1 MSEDKLNTAEHDA
14 RGRCVRHPDIRLRK
28 KKLLGGWKILIGH
41 CPECCLDEMRRVRDE
56 IEGGE
61 SKRKKEKKKDK
72 KKKTKQREG
81 DEREKDTMS
90 LTSDGYDPNF
100 GSQNGGGGHGAR
112 YQGSGGRR
120 RHHREDGESEATGS
134 TAQMS
139 GGGSVVSE
147 QYYREG
153 AHMNSGGAHI
163 GHHSGD
169 FGHGGY
175 HQPSYQH
182 QMMMGHQPPPDRT
195 MVLSMAF
202 IDPHTGQRG
211 TYTGQVNSLTHKPDG
226 KGTVYYNNGMI
237 AEGSWS
243 NGVLTGDGSSNG
255 GSDEGHDDQGGYA
268 YSNDDR
274 SPSRPKMND
283 TRSQS
288 RSRAAEQDLGISGN
302 LHLLNGL
309 PGTQSRPRGGSASV
323 QSYNSRTSH
332 GPISGSAS
340 VVAAY
345 TDQGSTFYGG
355 SGSHYQPP
363 QRGHQQHPQ
372 GFHGRM
378 QGPPTM
384 SKRGEYEP

>member
-1 MSEDKLNTAEHDA
+1 MSGEDKLNTAEHDA
-14 RGRCVRHPDIRLRK
+14 KGRCVRHPDIRLRK

-41 CPECCLDEMRRVRDE
+41 CPECCLEEMRRVRDE

-72 KKKTKQREG
+72 KKKTKQRG
-81 DEREKDTMS
+81 SDDREKDGMS
-90 LTSDGYDPNF
+90 LTSDGYDPNV
-100 GSQNGGGGHGAR
+100 GDHHGGGGNGGR
-112 YQGSGGRR
+112 YPGSGGRR
-120 RHHREDGESEATGS
+120 HHHREDGESEATGS

-153 AHMNSGGAHI
+153 AHMSSGVAH
-163 GHHSGD
+163 GGD
-169 FGHGGY
+169 FGRGGY
-175 HQPSYQH
+175 HQPSYQS
-182 QMMMGHQPPPDRT
+182 QMMIGQQPPPERT

-255 GSDEGHDDQGGYA
+255 GSDEGHDDQGDYP
-268 YSNDDR
+268 YSPADR
-274 SPSRPKMND
+274 SSSRPKTND
-283 TRSQS
+283 SRSQS
-288 RSRAAEQDLGISGN
+288 RNRAAEQDLGISGN
-302 LHLLNGL
+302 LHLLSGL
-309 PGTQSRPRGGSASV
+309 PGAQSRPRGASASV

-332 GPISGSAS
+332 GQISGSAS
-340 VVAAY
+340 VTAAY
-345 TDQGSTFYGG
+345 ADQGSAFYGG
-355 SGSHYQPP
+355 SGSQYRPP
-363 QRGHQQHPQ
+363 QRGHHQHSQ

-378 QGPPTM
+378 HGPPTM
-384 SKRGEYEP
+384 NKRGEYEP